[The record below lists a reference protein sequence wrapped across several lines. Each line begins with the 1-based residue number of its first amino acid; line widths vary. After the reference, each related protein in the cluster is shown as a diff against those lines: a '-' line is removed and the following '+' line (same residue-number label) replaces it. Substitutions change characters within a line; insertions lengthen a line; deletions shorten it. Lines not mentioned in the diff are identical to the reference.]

1 MMGTMMET
9 ESVKSEPA
17 SKSRRS
23 HRNAQQQQQHHSSG
37 GGGGA
42 GGTLGSHRTG
52 RHSHRSN
59 NHSRSKRPDMA
70 PFQTSV
76 NIGEDTRGD
85 GQEII
90 EVSIL
95 PQDETWGDNT
105 TAITGNTSEQSISM
119 EDVSYFQMTDDRG
132 VGFACQRYLER
143 GLAVLLCTVA
153 FIGPL
158 VMVIL
163 PKAGLFPTAF
173 ENLDL
178 TQTERLALLACN
190 AECKGMLV
198 SLAARLL
205 LLAIGLWALFLR
217 RPIAIMPRIF
227 LFRSS
232 ALLLVLI
239 ASFAYWLFYIVQI
252 TEGAR
257 AIVSG
262 SSVVDYRTLVAYATS
277 YCDTLLFIHYVAVVL
292 LEIRHLQPLYHVKVI
307 RSPDGESHSY
317 SIGQLSIQRTAVWVL
332 QRYYTEFSIYNPY
345 LERLPVSKAQ
355 RKAAAVSSFK
365 YYDVDG
371 ATPAQQQTQSRAVL
385 AAHARRRDSS
395 HNERFYEEHEYERRV
410 KKRRARLVTAAEE
423 AFTHIKRM
431 QAQDIGVGG
440 GGGAGGGSHQGSQHG
455 GGGGAAAPPAIPL
468 DPQEAAQAIFPSM
481 ARALQKYLR
490 VTRQQPRHTVESIL
504 KHLAHC
510 LKHDMTPRAFLEPYL
525 VEAPVLQNDKER
537 RQNHNWA
544 LICDELLTRPLSD
557 GCTFQLIQNDVSLTV
572 SINRIPHFTVSEEVV
587 DPKSNKFVLK
597 LNSETSV

>member
-1 MMGTMMET
+1 MGTMMET
-9 ESVKSEPA
+9 ESVKSEPG

-23 HRNAQQQQQHHSSG
+23 RGAQQHQQQQQQQGNNHS
-37 GGGGA
+37 A
-42 GGTLGSHRTG
+42 GTLGSHRT

-76 NIGEDTRGD
+76 NLGEDGRD

-143 GLAVLLCTVA
+143 GAAVLLCSVA
-153 FIGPL
+153 FVGPL

-163 PKAGLFPTAF
+163 PKAGIFPSAF
-173 ENLDL
+173 ESLDL
-178 TQTERLALLACN
+178 TQNERLQLLACN

-217 RPIAIMPRIF
+217 RPLAIMPRIF
-227 LFRSS
+227 LFRSCS
-232 ALLLVLI
+232 LLLVLI
-239 ASFAYWLFYIVQI
+239 ASFAYWLFYIVQV

-431 QAQDIGVGG
+431 QQQE
-440 GGGAGGGSHQGSQHG
+440 AGTSGGSGSQQG
-455 GGGGAAAPPAIPL
+455 TNGPPAIPL

-510 LKHDMTPRAFLEPYL
+510 LKHDMSPRAFLEPYL

-544 LICDELLTRPLSD
+544 LICDELLSRPISD

>member
-1 MMGTMMET
+1 MMET
-9 ESVKSEPA
+9 ESVKSEPG

-23 HRNAQQQQQHHSSG
+23 RTSQNHQQQQPPSQQQHS
-37 GGGGA
+37 
-42 GGTLGSHRTG
+42 TLGSHRT
-52 RHSHRSN
+52 RHSHRSSSN
-59 NHSRSKRPDMA
+59 NHSRSGSNNKRPDMA

-76 NIGEDTRGD
+76 
-85 GQEII
+85 
-90 EVSIL
+90 
-95 PQDETWGDNT
+95 
-105 TAITGNTSEQSISM
+105 
-119 EDVSYFQMTDDRG
+119 
-132 VGFACQRYLER
+132 
-143 GLAVLLCTVA
+143 
-153 FIGPL
+153 
-158 VMVIL
+158 
-163 PKAGLFPTAF
+163 
-173 ENLDL
+173 
-178 TQTERLALLACN
+178 
-190 AECKGMLV
+190 
-198 SLAARLL
+198 
-205 LLAIGLWALFLR
+205 
-217 RPIAIMPRIF
+217 
-227 LFRSS
+227 
-232 ALLLVLI
+232 
-239 ASFAYWLFYIVQI
+239 

-277 YCDTLLFIHYVAVVL
+277 FCDTLLFVHYVAVVL

-317 SIGQLSIQRTAVWVL
+317 SIGQLSIQRAAVWVL

-371 ATPAQQQTQSRAVL
+371 ATPAQQQSQSRAVL

-431 QAQDIGVGG
+431 QQPSSPQQQHDQQGD
-440 GGGAGGGSHQGSQHG
+440 GSG
-455 GGGGAAAPPAIPL
+455 AAPPAIPL

-510 LKHDMTPRAFLEPYL
+510 LKHDMSPRAFLEPYL

-537 RQNHNWA
+537 RTNHNWA
-544 LICDELLTRPLSD
+544 LICDELLSRPLSD

-572 SINRIPHFTVSEEVV
+572 SIHRIPHFTVSEEVV